1 MKISSKY
8 LNIEGLSALIEA
20 SKNKSNFD
28 GVLLMTSNGMVIG
41 KLAPVF
47 SETDIPTAAE
57 LVYDYK
63 ESYMDAC
70 VNNNKDVEVIG
81 DGSLLV
87 VKDALI
93 KQGNMPF
100 IKIDEL
106 TLHCTDIIGF
116 SPINI
121 EEFTKQF

>member
-70 VNNNKDVEVIG
+70 INNKEDVEVIG

-100 IKIDEL
+100 VKIDEL
-106 TLHCTDIIGF
+106 TLHCADIIGF